1 MDMND
6 QTLQYTIILQ
16 ASEEGGYIAFAPA
29 LPGCMTQGETLDE
42 AKENITD
49 AIGAYL
55 EVLRE
60 DGDKIP
66 RETKTPLSFKV
77 SIPLRA

>member
-1 MDMND
+1 MNN

-16 ASEEGGYIAFAPA
+16 AAEEGGYIAFAPT
-29 LPGCMTQGETLDE
+29 LPGCITQGETLDE

-49 AIGAYL
+49 AIEAYL
-55 EVLRE
+55 EVLKE

-66 RETKTPLSFKV
+66 RENRTPLSFKV
-77 SIPLRA
+77 NVALPA

>member
-1 MDMND
+1 MNN

-16 ASEEGGYIAFAPA
+16 AAEEGGYIAFAPS

-49 AIGAYL
+49 AIEAYL

-66 RETKTPLSFKV
+66 VEKQHPLSFTVKV
-77 SIPLRA
+77 PLPA

>member
-1 MDMND
+1 MNN
-6 QTLQYTIILQ
+6 QILQYTIIIQ
-16 ASEEGGYIAFAPA
+16 AAEEGGYIAFAPS

-66 RETKTPLSFKV
+66 RETKSPLSFKV
-77 SIPLRA
+77 NIALPA